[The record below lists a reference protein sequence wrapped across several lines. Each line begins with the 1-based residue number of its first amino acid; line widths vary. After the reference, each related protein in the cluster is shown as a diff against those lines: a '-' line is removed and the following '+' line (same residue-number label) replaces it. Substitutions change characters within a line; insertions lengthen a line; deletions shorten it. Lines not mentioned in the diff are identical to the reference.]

1 MRQFE
6 EACYVREA
14 IMRNVIFPC
23 ALLILGF
30 ASLATP
36 AEIAVPEKP
45 SPEQIKAWRQEGP
58 AAVDRLM
65 GEREKLLAAAKQV
78 TKNNIPELPVWQRV
92 NEINE
97 TIDKVAAARYS
108 HESGLYWYT
117 DEGEAHRV
125 AKAQSKPVLALRLL
139 GNLNEE
145 LSCANSRYFRILL
158 YPDDKVRQ
166 LLHDKFILTWK
177 SVRPVPKITIDL
189 GDGRKVER
197 TITGNSVHYVVLPDG
212 RVVDV
217 FPGLYGPV
225 PFVERLVKAE
235 AATQRAIRAK
245 DSKAEISAYQQQQIA
260 DLRKAWKAD
269 VGKYEVWRRQ
279 QEQSE
284 PSTDV
289 VGLVPQ
295 TTLSF
300 WEVAARFHPEYS
312 DLSQAS
318 VALVKQEER
327 VGRTRATENLRPTAD
342 LDYAFTKGGDENA
355 ISMLVACVQPT
366 LQADTVYNE
375 YCGRYSALR
384 YLNPD
389 PAKTPFDDDYRSFAP
404 TALTQ
409 LEQLNDFVYSQIF
422 HYEPADP
429 WIGLAR
435 LDSLTALP
443 KDRGLKRSER
453 KE

>member
-1 MRQFE
+1 MRYANIRFAVLVSCCVSFAVAAE
-6 EACYVREA
+6 TA
-14 IMRNVIFPC
+14 I
-23 ALLILGF
+23 
-30 ASLATP
+30 
-36 AEIAVPEKP
+36 PEKP
-45 SPEQIKAWRQEGP
+45 SPEQIKAWRTEGP
-58 AAVDRLM
+58 VAVNRLM
-65 GEREKLLAAAKQV
+65 REREKLLAAAKEV
-78 TKNNIPELPVWQRV
+78 ANNNIPELPAWQRV
-92 NEINE
+92 NAIHE

-117 DEGEAHRV
+117 DENEANRV
-125 AKAQSKPVLALRLL
+125 AKEQGKPVLALRLL
-139 GNLNEE
+139 GKLDEE

-212 RVVDV
+212 KVVDV

-235 AATQRAIRAK
+235 AAAQRAIRAK
-245 DSKAEISAYQQQQIA
+245 DSKAELIAYQLQQIA
-260 DLRKAWKAD
+260 DLKKAWKAD
-269 VGKYEVWRRQ
+269 IAKYEVWRRQ
-279 QEQSE
+279 QDQSD
-284 PSTDV
+284 PSSEV
-289 VGLVPQ
+289 VGHVPQ
-295 TTLSF
+295 QPLTF

-312 DLSQAS
+312 ELSKAS
-318 VALVKQEER
+318 VALVKQEEG
-327 VGRTRATENLRPTAD
+327 VGQSRATESLRPTAD
-342 LDYAFTKGGDENA
+342 LDYAFTKGGDESA

-375 YCGRYSALR
+375 YCGRYAALR

-389 PAKTPFDDDYRSFAP
+389 PQKSPFDDDHRSFAP
-404 TALTQ
+404 TSLTP
-409 LEQLNDFVYSQIF
+409 LEQLNDFVYAQVF
-422 HYEPADP
+422 HYEPDDP

-435 LDSLTALP
+435 FDSLTALP
-443 KDRGLKRSER
+443 KDRGLKRPVSMQE
-453 KE
+453 